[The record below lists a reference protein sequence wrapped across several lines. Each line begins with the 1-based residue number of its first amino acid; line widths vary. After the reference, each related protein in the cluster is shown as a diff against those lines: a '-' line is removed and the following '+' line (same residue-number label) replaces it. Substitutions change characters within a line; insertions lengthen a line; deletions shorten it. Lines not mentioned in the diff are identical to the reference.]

1 VRAETRRSLK
11 EDRFRGATIEVAER
25 TAHWSVEHKSKLITF
40 GIIVVVVLAAVLGAW
55 SYLSS
60 QDQKASVALGQA
72 VRTMETQVRPAG
84 VPPQPNFPSFA
95 SSQERATAA
104 KKQFQEVVDKYPHT
118 HTADVARYFLGLT
131 SNDLGDNAA
140 AERHLGEVA
149 SIHDKELA
157 ALAKFAQAAVY
168 RKENKDAQA
177 IDLYKQLID
186 RPTATV
192 GKVTAQLELASF
204 YQAKQQP
211 AEAKRIYEQI
221 QKENQGT
228 EAGSLAASKLAE
240 LK

>member
-1 VRAETRRSLK
+1 MRAETRRSLK
-11 EDRFRGATIEVAER
+11 EDRFRGATIQVAER
-25 TAHWSVEHKSKLITF
+25 TAHWSVEHKTKLITLSV
-40 GIIVVVVLAAVLGAW
+40 IVLVALVAGLGTW
-55 SYLSS
+55 SYLTS
-60 QDQKASVALGQA
+60 QDEKASIDLGQA

-95 SSQERATAA
+95 SSEERATAA
-104 KKQFQEVVDKYPHT
+104 KKQFQQVVDKYPRT

-140 AERHLGEVA
+140 AERYLGEVA
-149 SIHDKELA
+149 AIHDKDLA
-157 ALAKFAQAAVY
+157 ALSKFALAAVY

-186 RPTATV
+186 KPAVTV
-192 GKVTAQLELASF
+192 AKVTAQMELASL
-204 YQAKQQP
+204 YQAKQQN
-211 AEAKRIYEQI
+211 ADAKRIYEQI

-228 EAGSLAASKLAE
+228 EAGSLATSKLAE